1 MIFSRM
7 KERLKTD
14 IFNYEDKDKDR
25 KAIENAILFFLISSI
40 GLVIFALDIIYDFNK
55 YIEVTIGIIMIGFI
69 GEVLVIEKK
78 LMLSSILMST
88 SYFLLSAILIYSGGN
103 KGSGIIWT
111 FIVPFGVY
119 TVFKFRAGIIINFF
133 ILIISIVA
141 FWTPI
146 NKYIYNYG
154 IELQVRYPLYMFGAI
169 VFATVKEWISS
180 IGYKNL
186 AKANKSLEKM
196 VYFDS
201 VTGIPNFNKFKKDS
215 LELLL
220 NNKNLKYIIVAI
232 DIQGF
237 KIINDKYGYIF
248 GNEIL
253 VNLGDEF
260 KKICNEKECYAREGA
275 DRFILLLNYEDNDL
289 LELRIMNINERLKF
303 STPKH
308 TLRLNYG
315 IYKVEDRNLDT
326 WTLYDRA
333 LMAKEIS
340 KKNDLL
346 DYSFYNE
353 EIRRKLLSE
362 KFMEESMNSALINK
376 EFVVYYQ
383 PKYNLKEERYCG
395 AEALV
400 RWQKSNGV
408 VIPPSEFIS
417 FFEKKGF
424 ITKIDMYVLK
434 EVCIN
439 MSRWIKEGKEPIVIS
454 VNISKIDFYK
464 DSILEDIITIVDSYN
479 IPHKYIELEMTE
491 TLAAE
496 NLKKFCAFSNKC
508 RNAGFL
514 VSMDDFGSGYS
525 SLTMMKDLSVDVIKI
540 DKSMFPDNIYD
551 DNFKKGR
558 VIIEHIINL
567 SKELNMQVVAEG
579 IEDKA
584 LVDELRL
591 MNCDMIQ
598 GYYYGKPMEYDKL
611 SKLIY

>member
-1 MIFSRM
+1 M
-7 KERLKTD
+7 
-14 IFNYEDKDKDR
+14 
-25 KAIENAILFFLISSI
+25 
-40 GLVIFALDIIYDFNK
+40 
-55 YIEVTIGIIMIGFI
+55 
-69 GEVLVIEKK
+69 
-78 LMLSSILMST
+78 
-88 SYFLLSAILIYSGGN
+88 
-103 KGSGIIWT
+103 
-111 FIVPFGVY
+111 
-119 TVFKFRAGIIINFF
+119 
-133 ILIISIVA
+133 
-141 FWTPI
+141 
-146 NKYIYNYG
+146 
-154 IELQVRYPLYMFGAI
+154 QVRYPLYIFSAT
-169 VFATVKEWISS
+169 VLATVKEWISFV
-180 IGYKNL
+180 GYKNL
-186 AKANKSLEKM
+186 AKANKSLEEL
-196 VYFDS
+196 VYIDS

-215 LELLL
+215 LELLI
-220 NNKNLKYIIVAI
+220 NNKHLKYIIIAI

-253 VNLGDEF
+253 SNLGDEF
-260 KKICNEKECYAREGA
+260 KKICSEKECYAREGA
-275 DRFILLLNYEDNDL
+275 DRFTLLLNYEDDDL

-315 IYKVEDRNLDT
+315 IYRVEDSNMDM

-340 KKNDLL
+340 KKNNLL

-362 KFMEESMNSALINK
+362 KFMEESMDSALINK
-376 EFVVYYQ
+376 EFIVYYQ

-400 RWQKSNGV
+400 RWKMSNGV

-424 ITKIDMYVLK
+424 ITRIDMYVLK

-464 DSILEDIITIVDSYN
+464 DRILEDIISIVDYYN

-525 SLTMMKDLSVDVIKI
+525 SLTMMKDLSIDVIKI

-551 DNFKKGR
+551 ESFKKGK

-567 SKELNMQVVAEG
+567 SKELSMKVVAEG
-579 IEDKA
+579 VEDKA
-584 LVDELRL
+584 LVDELRS

-598 GYYYGKPMEYDKL
+598 GYYFGKPMEYEKL
-611 SKLIY
+611 NELIY